1 MVLKHI
7 VLFMLHHKLIGH
19 CTVQEKQTKAR
30 LDKVYRNWFTLAASG
45 NELVILLVAVIRESQ
60 DTPSG
65 YYHIWS
71 RHIVPHNGQHCYSSI
86 VYDRPT
92 SQTLTGNLFVITSLK
107 QVPTLQHDE
116 IIMLASNNNNRAFT
130 KHSN

>member
-7 VLFMLHHKLIGH
+7 VLFMLHHKLIGR
-19 CTVQEKQTKAR
+19 CMVQEKQTKAR
-30 LDKVYRNWFTLAASG
+30 LEKVYRNWFTLAASG

-60 DTPSG
+60 DTASG

-86 VYDRPT
+86 VYDT
-92 SQTLTGNLFVITSLK
+92 SQTLNGNLFVITPLK
-107 QVPTLQHDE
+107 QVPTLQYDE
-116 IIMLASNNNNRAFT
+116 TSAREQ
-130 KHSN
+130 